1 MQDLILLPPGQYQD
15 SDEDMKLRDDDKKWL
30 ADEISGQVG
39 QAVANAIDEF
49 RPHGWRRITDFIQ
62 AWGIAGTIIAV
73 FVALLGIAA
82 AAFYQATT
90 RVGKEAIFETNT
102 ERDLKEIRADIKA
115 ILGNLATQ
123 SLINHASLP
132 LSNFKARLPEVG
144 SAIASAKQQ
153 EVKVTPN
160 VIGDLQ
166 QKLIAAGDNAPGF
179 WPATAEFISYRSFNT
194 VNGTFPA
201 NLPNCTDHKPMPME
215 VFIGQSEERTRKLNE
230 EFPQLSDEAEGTK
243 SEFKVLSALYQDC
256 RFTLDSPEETAR
268 IPDLGQGRS
277 YVVTFRH
284 CQIVYH
290 GGQVTLLTPHPGL
303 TAITGKSATR
313 SDVIVM
319 LGQTV
324 RFENCL
330 FFFLLNSQP
339 PSEGQQLTQQLLTQS
354 GSVLTVRTAKPAT
367 HS

>member
-1 MQDLILLPPGQYQD
+1 MQELLLLSPDLYQD
-15 SDEDMKLRDDDKKWL
+15 SDEDMKLRDEDKKWL
-30 ADEISGQVG
+30 SGEIAEQLKN
-39 QAVANAIDEF
+39 ANATLLDSLK
-49 RPHGWRRITDFIQ
+49 PHGWRKAAFRLRELGPV
-62 AWGIAGTIIAV
+62 ATIIAA
-73 FVALLGIAA
+73 FLTLLAIAA
-82 AAFYQATT
+82 GAVYQATA
-90 RVGKEAIFETNT
+90 RVAKEAIFETNT
-102 ERDLKEIRADIKA
+102 ERDIKDIKTA
-115 ILGNLATQ
+115 IQGIQVDLAKQ
-123 SLINHASLP
+123 SLINHAALP
-132 LSNFKARLPEVG
+132 LPDFKTTLSEVG
-144 SAIASAKQQ
+144 SAIASANQQ
-153 EVKVTPN
+153 EVKVAPS
-160 VIGDLQ
+160 VIGNLQ
-166 QKLIAAGDNAPGF
+166 HKLIAAGDNAPGF

-194 VNGTFPA
+194 VNGTFPV
-201 NLPNCTDHKPMPME
+201 NLPTCTDRKPLPME

-243 SEFKVLSALYQDC
+243 SEIKVLSALYQDC

-313 SDVIVM
+313 SDVLIM
-319 LGQTV
+319 SGQTV

-330 FFFLLNSQP
+330 FVFLMSSQP

-354 GSVLTVRTAKPAT
+354 GSVLTVRAAKPRRA
-367 HS
+367 